1 MSQTLIKWR
10 LREVMARYNIKAIDL
25 AKQMKLSA
33 NAVSN
38 LRQSKTMP
46 RMDGGSLNNLCNA
59 LNALASELDEE
70 ITPMTLIGYIR
81 DGEPGD
87 RSNVV
92 NSSSLEASQSTE
104 KGNRTVSSRKISSS
118 SLSLVTG
125 FPESA

>member
-1 MSQTLIKWR
+1 MSQTLIRWR

-46 RMDGGSLNNLCNA
+46 RMDGDSLNNLCNA
-59 LNALASELDEE
+59 LNALALELDEE

-92 NSSSLEASQSTE
+92 NSSSLEASQSTK
-104 KGNRTVSSRKISSS
+104 KGNRTVSGRKTST
-118 SLSLVTG
+118 LSLIPG
-125 FPESA
+125 LPESA

>member
-1 MSQTLIKWR
+1 
-10 LREVMARYNIKAIDL
+10 MARYNIKAIDL

-46 RMDGGSLNNLCNA
+46 RMDGDSLNNLCNA
-59 LNALASELDEE
+59 LNALALELDEE

-92 NSSSLEASQSTE
+92 NSSSLEASQSTK
-104 KGNRTVSSRKISSS
+104 KGNRTVSGRKTST
-118 SLSLVTG
+118 LSLIPG
-125 FPESA
+125 LPESA